1 MSTITSAP
9 AARDEDLDSPA
20 REPELGPRGRPG
32 KLGRVFGVVGV
43 LLVVQATLVAA
54 FVVPGHKPEP
64 HGVDIGLVGTSA
76 AVSAV
81 EAQSPG
87 AFDVHTYSTEAEARR
102 AIEHRD
108 LYGAVVTDGARSRL
122 LVASAA
128 SAPIAHMLQATFAPG
143 GDAVEVADLKPL
155 DEDDPAGATLS
166 LLFLPLVVVC
176 LPAILLLST
185 LRLSA
190 AGMIGAVA
198 LFATLGGLA
207 VVALVGKWI
216 GAMPGPYL
224 KLAGVAALTIF
235 AIAMV
240 VAGLER
246 LLGHAGIGLGFL
258 LFFLVG
264 NPASANG
271 TSPDVLPSFWRQIS
285 QYMPN
290 GAGGTGLRNTA
301 YFDSN
306 AMARPLSVLSAYAL
320 AGVLLLLAGEA
331 VRRRRSSALAHA

>member
-1 MSTITSAP
+1 MSTITTAP
-9 AARDEDLDSPA
+9 ADTEAPLGDDGRP
-20 REPELGPRGRPG
+20 EPRPRRGPG
-32 KLGRVFGVVGV
+32 KLGRVLGVVGV
-43 LLVVQATLVAA
+43 LLVVQAILVAA

-64 HGVDIGLVGTSA
+64 HGVDLGLVGSSA

-87 AFDVHTYSTEAEARR
+87 AFDVHTYSSEAEARR

-108 LYGAVVTDGARSRL
+108 VYGAVVADGGRSHL

-128 SAPIAHMLQATFAPG
+128 SAPIAHMLQATFAG
-143 GDAVEVADLKPL
+143 GGESVEVADLKPL

-176 LPAILLLST
+176 LPAVLLLST

-198 LFATLGGLA
+198 LFAALGGPA

-216 GAMPGPYL
+216 GAVPGPYL
-224 KLAGVAALTIF
+224 KLSAVAALTIF

-258 LFFLVG
+258 LFFLIG
-264 NPASANG
+264 NPASGNG
-271 TSPDVLPSFWRQIS
+271 TSPDVLPGFWRQIS

-301 YFDSN
+301 YFDAS
-306 AMARPLSVLSAYAL
+306 AMTKPLLVLTTYAVL
-320 AGVLLLLAGEA
+320 GVLLVLAGEA
-331 VRRRRSSALAHA
+331 VRRRRSSEASLA